1 MGLLDF
7 LGDIVVFV
15 FPDLIDNK
23 KISQKTRKRL
33 LTLFIIVNVC
43 YLGAF
48 AFCIFWG
55 IKEDSIIL
63 SLLGVIAILLYFYH
77 LIKTTKEYKD
87 SQKGLDKKTVMEF
100 FDNFAPR
107 WDNEPIADAE
117 IINTI
122 LDNARIVKGVNV
134 LDIACGTGVLF
145 PYYLERNVNSI
156 TAVDLSPEMVKIAKS
171 KHPQA
176 NVICGDA
183 EEISFDTTF
192 DCIMIYNAF
201 PHFPNPQT
209 LIENLS
215 NCLSVG
221 GKLTIAHGM
230 SKKELD
236 EVHKKSAGK
245 VSNILPE
252 CEELASLLSPY
263 FYVDIT
269 ISNDKMYLVTG
280 TKR

>member
-1 MGLLDF
+1 MD
-7 LGDIVVFV
+7 
-15 FPDLIDNK
+15 K
-23 KISQKTRKRL
+23 Q
-33 LTLFIIVNVC
+33 II
-43 YLGAF
+43 
-48 AFCIFWG
+48 
-55 IKEDSIIL
+55 
-63 SLLGVIAILLYFYH
+63 
-77 LIKTTKEYKD
+77 KD
-87 SQKGLDKKTVMEF
+87 F
-100 FDNFAPR
+100 FDDFANR
-107 WDNEPIADAE
+107 WDNEPICDKE
-117 IINTI
+117 ILNII
-122 LDNARIVKGVNV
+122 LDNAGIVEDVNV

-145 PYYLERNVNSI
+145 PYYLERQVKSI
-156 TAVDLSPEMVKIAKS
+156 TAVDLSPEMVKIAKN
-171 KHPQA
+171 KFPQA

-183 EEISFDTTF
+183 EEISFDNTF

-209 LIENLS
+209 LIKNLS
-215 NCLSVG
+215 KYLNVG
-221 GKLTIAHGM
+221 GRFTIAHGM

-263 FYVDIT
+263 FNVDIT